1 MGSMFMF
8 IITILILA
16 GVTFAVIFAMYMM
29 LSNFTPGQSKIQTD
43 VDKMKSEIQPWTD
56 KLVEWKK
63 EELNLLSFN
72 NINKEVKKGIVKTAK
87 GILTSIYQEPL
98 IAYSFKQYFGNK
110 KNAVLY
116 ARTADREFQ
125 YRVREKGVDVSV
137 DGQPLGWIQEDGR
150 LLDAN
155 TRQLTARISRTT
167 DELTLPIIIRDRE
180 VAGLLKPSAGQQLS
194 STDRAFEFVNQVE
207 PADEELV
214 LSLSIWEILRKE
226 VPLPVV
232 VEKDFVE

>member
-1 MGSMFMF
+1 MGNMFMF
-8 IITILILA
+8 IITILVMT
-16 GVTFAVIFAMYMM
+16 GVTFAIIFAMY
-29 LSNFTPGQSKIQTD
+29 LILTNFTPGQSKVQSD
-43 VDKMKSEIQPWTD
+43 VDKMKSEIQPWTEE
-56 KLVEWKK
+56 LVEWKK

-72 NINKEVKKGIVKTAK
+72 NINKQIKKGIVKTAK

-125 YRVREKGVDVSV
+125 YRIRDKAVAVSV
-137 DGQPLGWIQEDGR
+137 DGQLLGLIQRDGR
-150 LLDAN
+150 LLDAE
-155 TRQLTARISRTT
+155 TKQLTARISRTD
-167 DELTLPIIIRDRE
+167 DELTLPIIIKDRE
-180 VAGLLKPSAGQQLS
+180 VAGLLKPIAGQPLS

-207 PADEELV
+207 PADEELI

-226 VPLPVV
+226 VPLPVIDK
-232 VEKDFVE
+232 KDFV

>member
-1 MGSMFMF
+1 MNMIMF
-8 IITILILA
+8 IITILILT
-16 GVTFAVIFAMYMM
+16 GVTFAVIFGMYMM
-29 LSNFTPGQSKIQTD
+29 LTNFTPGQSKVQTD
-43 VDKMKSEIQPWTD
+43 VDKMKSEIQPWTED
-56 KLVEWKK
+56 LVEWKK

-72 NINKEVKKGIVKTAK
+72 NINKQVKKGIVKTAK

-125 YRVREKGVDVSV
+125 YRIRDRAVAVSV
-137 DGQPLGWIQEDGR
+137 DGQPLGLIQEDGR
-150 LLDAN
+150 LLDPD
-155 TRQLTARISRTT
+155 TKQLSARISRTG

-180 VAGLLKPSAGQQLS
+180 VAGLLKPNAGQSPS
-194 STDRAFEFVNQVE
+194 STDRAFEFVNEVE
-207 PADEELV
+207 PADEALV

-226 VPLPVV
+226 VPLPV
-232 VEKDFVE
+232 EAKQDFVE